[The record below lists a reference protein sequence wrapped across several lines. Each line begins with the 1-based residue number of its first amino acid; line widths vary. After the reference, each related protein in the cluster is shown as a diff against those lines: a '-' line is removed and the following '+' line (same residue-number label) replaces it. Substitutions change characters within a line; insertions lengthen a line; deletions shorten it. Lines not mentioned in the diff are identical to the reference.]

1 MVKRTWR
8 IVVALLTVCLFGSRL
23 AAAAEAPGVNQS
35 PREIP
40 VAYQVDVAVL
50 GGGCGA
56 VAAAVAAAESG
67 AKVFLAAPRP
77 YLGDDMAGML
87 RLWLEEGEEPQ
98 AGLAER
104 LYHDPV
110 EAFGGRHPD
119 ALPLTYAA
127 SVPSAG
133 VHKDSTPP
141 GRLTDGQWSD
151 ATSESVQY
159 DSDVT
164 ITADL
169 GAVNEIRQVRLMA
182 FFRSSGQNFMVR
194 DVAVSVSDDKR
205 TWRSIGTVER
215 TSTEDVS
222 ILSVDVGRTA
232 HYVKLDVR
240 KPEEISRVLLG
251 EIEILGPSRGRPAEE
266 SLSRPP
272 RPMHV
277 KRVLD
282 NALLEAGVQFLYS
295 CQPTDVLVDARGASR
310 GS

>member
-222 ILSVDVGRTA
+222 ILSVDVGRA
-232 HYVKLDVR
+232 ARYVKLDVR

-251 EIEILGPSRGRPAEE
+251 EIEILGPSRGRE
-266 SLSRPP
+266 SRSR
-272 RPMHV
+272 R
-277 KRVLD
+277 
-282 NALLEAGVQFLYS
+282 AG
-295 CQPTDVLVDARGASR
+295 RG
-310 GS
+310 